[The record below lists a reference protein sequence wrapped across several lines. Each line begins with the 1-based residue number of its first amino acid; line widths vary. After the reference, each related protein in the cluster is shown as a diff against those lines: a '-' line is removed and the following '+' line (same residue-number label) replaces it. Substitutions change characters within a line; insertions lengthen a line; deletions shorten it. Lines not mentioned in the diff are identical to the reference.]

1 MSLKNHFLSAS
12 GLAMAILWLS
22 STACATENAAP
33 TTAAGVFDFGAGFM
47 PPTTP
52 NGTVGM
58 RISNYRA
65 DVIKDS
71 HGNDSPNDFQINVL
85 AIGLA
90 YLRMTDQAFLG
101 ARYGF
106 AVVPIFFK
114 MDADL
119 GVNVGGQRVASDS
132 AALFRQADLQV
143 VPIILDW
150 KLGPG
155 LGINTQLMIQAP
167 TGDYDKNRLVSPG
180 THHWT
185 VSPLLNATYI
195 SPGGFEVS
203 SSFQID
209 INARNPDTDYRSGVE
224 YRHEF
229 AVGQHV
235 GDWTVGIGGYY
246 YRQLS
251 DDDAPG
257 LTRGNRT
264 RVLAAGPAVS
274 YFKPGSGLPP
284 IWLHAYKEFDAR
296 NRAEGYTVAL
306 RTGISF

>member
-1 MSLKNHFLSAS
+1 MSLKKRILTAS
-12 GLAMAILWLS
+12 GLVILIFALAPG
-22 STACATENAAP
+22 TYATENAAP
-33 TTAAGVFDFGAGFM
+33 TTAAGVFDFGSGFM
-47 PPTTP
+47 PPPTP

-58 RISNYRA
+58 RVSNYRA
-65 DVIKDS
+65 NVITDS
-71 HGNDSPNDFQINVL
+71 KGNNSGNDFHINVL

-90 YLRMTDQAFLG
+90 YLRMTGQTFLG

-106 AVVPIFFK
+106 AAVPVFFK

-119 GVNVGGQRVASDS
+119 GVNAGGQRVFSDS
-132 AALFRQADLQV
+132 ASVFRPADLQV
-143 VPIILDW
+143 VPIILEW
-150 KLGPG
+150 TPGPG

-180 THHWT
+180 TNHWT
-185 VSPLLNATYI
+185 LSPLLNATYI

-235 GDWTVGIGGYY
+235 GDWTLGIGGYY

-257 LTRGNRT
+257 LTRGNRA
-264 RVLAAGPAVS
+264 RVIAAGPAVS

-284 IWLHAYKEFDAR
+284 VWLHAYKEFDAR